1 MMTDK
6 TWQDNVQASSRKF
19 DVIMSSVGIGS
30 APTADTPLFDEKIEA
45 YCAELLQ
52 KITGWQA
59 QNNED
64 RLLYADAT
72 KTYSYT
78 KRETLIKA
86 AEIRL
91 YNALHIGD
99 SINEDMT

>member
-1 MMTDK
+1 MIN
-6 TWQDNVQASSRKF
+6 QDAQASNQDF
-19 DVIMSSVGIGS
+19 NAIMANFGIGN

-72 KTYSYT
+72 KTYGYA